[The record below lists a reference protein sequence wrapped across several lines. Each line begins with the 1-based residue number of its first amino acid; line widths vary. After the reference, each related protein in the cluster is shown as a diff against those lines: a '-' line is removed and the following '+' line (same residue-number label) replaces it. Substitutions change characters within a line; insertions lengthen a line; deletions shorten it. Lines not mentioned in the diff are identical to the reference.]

1 MAKILSVDIK
11 AGLAR
16 IVTPVAAALLRA
28 KVTPNAVTVAGTVG
42 VLIGSV
48 GFATRGH
55 MVIALVIVTV
65 SCLTDMLDGSMA
77 RQLGVS
83 NKFGALLDSAM
94 DRVSDGA
101 IFGSVAFWFASQG
114 QLRECA
120 AALLCLLTGQVVSYV
135 KARAEGLGM
144 TANVGLA
151 ERTERLI
158 LVGIGGLLF
167 GFDVKY
173 GMEAAL
179 WLLVLLSVITIGQ
192 RMSHVYRQARE
203 IAAAGPSSSF
213 SSSSSSSGDR
223 DTQ

>member
-1 MAKILSVDIK
+1 MAKILSVVSK

-16 IVTPVAAALLRA
+16 IVNPVAAALLRA
-28 KVTPNAVTVAGTVG
+28 RVTPNTVTVAGTIG

-83 NKFGALLDSAM
+83 NKFGALLDSTM

-101 IFGSVAFWFASQG
+101 IFGSVAFWFASRG

-167 GFDVKY
+167 DVPY
-173 GMEAAL
+173 GMESAL
-179 WLLVLLSVITIGQ
+179 WLLVLLSVITIWQ
-192 RMSHVYRQARE
+192 RMSHVYRQARD
-203 IAAAGPSSSF
+203 IAAASAASAASSSD
-213 SSSSSSSGDR
+213 GVAR
-223 DTQ
+223 

>member
-1 MAKILSVDIK
+1 MAKILSVVSK

-16 IVTPVAAALLRA
+16 IVNPVAAALLRA
-28 KVTPNAVTVAGTVG
+28 RVTPNAVTVAGTVG

-83 NKFGALLDSAM
+83 NKFGALLDSTM

-158 LVGIGGLLF
+158 LVGIGGLLY
-167 GFDVKY
+167 GFDVRY

-179 WLLVLLSVITIGQ
+179 WLLVLLSVITIWQ
-192 RMSHVYRQARE
+192 RMSHVYRQARD
-203 IAAAGPSSSF
+203 IAAAAAGTPAEAD
-213 SSSSSSSGDR
+213 DR
-223 DTQ
+223 VAQ

>member
-1 MAKILSVDIK
+1 MAKIFSVVSK

-16 IVTPVAAALLRA
+16 IVNPVAAALLR
-28 KVTPNAVTVAGTVG
+28 VGITPNAVTVAGTVG

-65 SCLTDMLDGSMA
+65 SCLTDMLDGAMA

-173 GMEAAL
+173 GMESAL
-179 WLLVLLSVITIGQ
+179 WLLVLLSLITIGQ
-192 RMSHVYRQARE
+192 RTAHVYRQARD
-203 IAAAGPSSSF
+203 IAAAQDAAA
-213 SSSSSSSGDR
+213 GDR
-223 DTQ
+223 VAP

>member
-1 MAKILSVDIK
+1 
-11 AGLAR
+11 
-16 IVTPVAAALLRA
+16 
-28 KVTPNAVTVAGTVG
+28 
-42 VLIGSV
+42 
-48 GFATRGH
+48 

-65 SCLTDMLDGSMA
+65 SCLTDVLDGAMA
-77 RQLGVS
+77 RS
-83 NKFGALLDSAM
+83 SAASATSSA
-94 DRVSDGA
+94 RCSTPPWTA
-101 IFGSVAFWFASQG
+101 SPTAPSSASVACWLASRD

-173 GMEAAL
+173 GMEVGA
-179 WLLVLLSVITIGQ
+179 V
-192 RMSHVYRQARE
+192 
-203 IAAAGPSSSF
+203 AAGAPV
-213 SSSSSSSGDR
+213 GDHHLAADVACVPAGPR
-223 DTQ
+223 HRRGGLLR